1 MDSFG
6 KLIAFGLL
14 LRFALCFWT
23 GHPWDFEVFIRV
35 GYYVAHGSSLFQAA
49 NHYVIG
55 LGQPIFPDVSGL
67 GYLPAWGLYTASAY
81 EIYQAFPVS
90 PFIYYFMLKL
100 LPILGDLALAYVI
113 FLLTLNSTH
122 DVQKAKRN
130 SLIFF
135 LCPFVIFISSVWG
148 MFDSISVLFALVSIL
163 LALLD
168 KPYWSAFSLGL
179 GIYFKVIPLLYL
191 PVLLLFINKK
201 RGAKET
207 VLYLLVSGLTPF
219 VLTLIPV
226 TFFGWSIPE
235 TATTVLSQTQKTGD
249 VLTYWNISVLLRDLA
264 PNVFSTEAL
273 TSFFSFPIIRYLW
286 MLGLMVAYFLYY
298 KLQTGLSDDPT
309 PAQNLDLLLKGFL
322 FVTIGFLLTRT
333 WIPEQFVLYLL
344 PTVVMLTGVMPVQ
357 KYYKL
362 IWVTALI
369 FASVNLFPFA
379 FAYLI
384 NADFWNVF
392 NYVANTQPFSTIRYV
407 ARFVIAAFF
416 DYCLLKFWLRM
427 VKKS

>member
-1 MDSFG
+1 
-6 KLIAFGLL
+6 
-14 LRFALCFWT
+14 
-23 GHPWDFEVFIRV
+23 
-35 GYYVAHGSSLFQAA
+35 
-49 NHYVIG
+49 
-55 LGQPIFPDVSGL
+55 
-67 GYLPAWGLYTASAY
+67 
-81 EIYQAFPVS
+81 
-90 PFIYYFMLKL
+90 
-100 LPILGDLALAYVI
+100 
-113 FLLTLNSTH
+113 
-122 DVQKAKRN
+122 
-130 SLIFF
+130 
-135 LCPFVIFISSVWG
+135 
-148 MFDSISVLFALVSIL
+148 LVSIL

-179 GIYFKVIPLLYL
+179 GTYFKVIPLLYL

-235 TATTVLSQTQKTGD
+235 AAATVLSQTQKTGD

-298 KLQTGLSDDPT
+298 KLQTGLSDEPT

-344 PTVVMLTGVMPVQ
+344 PMAVMLTGVGPVQ

-362 IWVTALI
+362 IWISALI
-369 FASVNLFPFA
+369 FASANLFPFA

-392 NYVANTQPFSTIRYV
+392 NYVANTQPFSTIRYA

-416 DYCLLKFWLRM
+416 DYCLLKFWFRM